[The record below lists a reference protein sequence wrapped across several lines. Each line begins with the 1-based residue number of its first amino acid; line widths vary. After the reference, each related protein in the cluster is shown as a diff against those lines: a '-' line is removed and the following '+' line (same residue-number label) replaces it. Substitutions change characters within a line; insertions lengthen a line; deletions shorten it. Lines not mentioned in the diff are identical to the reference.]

1 MVWAPANNGRPFYT
15 LDGGITWVLCD
26 FPADLPTSGETGWS
40 FSIYQN
46 RHVFVA
52 DRVLPKTFYAYN
64 YGPEASP
71 RVAGTYRSV
80 DGGRTWAKVGAGFGV
95 PGSMGTSARL
105 ASVPGHAG
113 HLFFVIGTTS
123 ATQPHPYKVALK
135 RSTNGGATWEDVSN
149 TQEAWAIGFG
159 KPASGHLYPAVYMAG
174 YAMGD
179 TSPGVYRSD
188 DNCATWIKVTG
199 DPVGSLDL
207 IRAVTG
213 DMKVYGSVY
222 LGLAGSGAV
231 YGVVQER

>member
-1 MVWAPANNGRPFYT
+1 M
-15 LDGGITWVLCD
+15 
-26 FPADLPTSGETGWS
+26 
-40 FSIYQN
+40 
-46 RHVFVA
+46 
-52 DRVLPKTFYAYN
+52 
-64 YGPEASP
+64 
-71 RVAGTYRSV
+71 
-80 DGGRTWAKVGAGFGV
+80 
-95 PGSMGTSARL
+95 
-105 ASVPGHAG
+105 
-113 HLFFVIGTTS
+113 
-123 ATQPHPYKVALK
+123 ALK